1 MKNSEI
7 LEVFKKP
14 KKNLKNHLAINLKYM
29 YSSLKIHWKNFSTIK
44 VKKLR
49 LNQVDSTT
57 IYANSF
63 YLKIMQVFCD
73 QIDKASNN

>member
-1 MKNSEI
+1 
-7 LEVFKKP
+7 
-14 KKNLKNHLAINLKYM
+14 M

-73 QIDKASNN
+73 QIDKASNNFQSHITSGNADFIRYITCQIL

>member
-1 MKNSEI
+1 
-7 LEVFKKP
+7 
-14 KKNLKNHLAINLKYM
+14 M

-49 LNQVDSTT
+49 FNQVDSTT

-63 YLKIMQVFCD
+63 YLKIMQVFCE
-73 QIDKASNN
+73 QNDKPSNTLQLVLYSISHYKWK

>member
-1 MKNSEI
+1 
-7 LEVFKKP
+7 
-14 KKNLKNHLAINLKYM
+14 M

-49 LNQVDSTT
+49 LNQVDSTI

-63 YLKIMQVFCD
+63 YLKTMQVFCD

>member
-1 MKNSEI
+1 
-7 LEVFKKP
+7 
-14 KKNLKNHLAINLKYM
+14 M

-49 LNQVDSTT
+49 FNHVDSTT